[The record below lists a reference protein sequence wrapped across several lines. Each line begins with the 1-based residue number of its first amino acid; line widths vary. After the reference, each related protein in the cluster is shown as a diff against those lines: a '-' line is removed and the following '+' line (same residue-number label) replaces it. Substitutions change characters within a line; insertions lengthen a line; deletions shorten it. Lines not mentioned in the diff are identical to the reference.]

1 MRLIVAEKPAVAR
14 AICPA
19 VGARK
24 KQEGY
29 FEGGGWLVSWCYGHL
44 AEMPYPDQI
53 KPEWAG
59 KWDLSQLPMIPEE
72 WQLRVRDDAR
82 EQFGVLKKLMTSP
95 DVDEIIC
102 ATDADREGECIFRYV
117 YGLAGCAKPVSR
129 LWVSSLEEDAIR
141 EGFSRLKPDKEYDR
155 LFQAGFCRAKADWLL
170 GMNASR
176 LFSVCYHAR
185 LNIGRVQ
192 TPTLA
197 MVAQRD
203 RDVKGFVRQKYY
215 TVELEFPSF
224 SASSARIDSEPD
236 AERMRMACGNTEA
249 KVASYEAAR
258 KTENP
263 PKPYDLTTLQREAN
277 KELGLT
283 AKETLDALQALY
295 EAKLATYPRTD
306 SRYISNDMQET
317 AARAARAAY
326 MAFPSLGNPEEN
338 GIDLSGCTDD
348 SKVTGHHA
356 ILPTEGI
363 AKADLSRLSSDQA
376 AVLLMISA
384 KLAQA
389 SGKPHRYVQQKAVLM
404 CGGCEFT
411 AAGRTTEQE
420 GWKATLAAFRRTAKK
435 ADDPEEGEDEERQQ
449 ISELTPGSLL
459 THKGAAV
466 KEHLTSSPKPYTEDT
481 LLSAME
487 RAGAASFDE
496 DTEKKGL
503 GTPATRAS
511 TIESLVANGYLV
523 RNGKR
528 LSATEKG
535 KSLIAVVP
543 EEVRSPEMT
552 AEWENKLL
560 QIEKGEYASEAFMS
574 EITGYVV
581 GIVNRYSRPS
591 EGTSFHRDDAI
602 GRCPNCGSDVI
613 EGKYGPMCV
622 GKCGMYPGKLYGQD
636 LTLAQVKKLLSGK
649 KVACTINGRK
659 TTVLPETV
667 KRTFGGKTYCNW
679 KTESAAPEKEGA
691 AAIRKKG
698 AAR

>member
-1 MRLIVAEKPAVAR
+1 MKLIVAEKPAVAR

-19 VGARK
+19 VGASK
-24 KQEGY
+24 KHEGY
-29 FEGGGWLVSWCYGHL
+29 FEGGGCLVSWCYGHL
-44 AEMPYPDQI
+44 AEMPYPDEI
-53 KPEWAG
+53 SPAWAG
-59 KWDLSQLPMIPEE
+59 KWELSQLPMIPAE
-72 WQLRVRDDAR
+72 WRLKVRDAAK
-82 EQFGVLKKLMTSP
+82 EQFGILKRLMSSP
-95 DVDEIIC
+95 DVDEVVC

-129 LWVSSLEEDAIR
+129 LWVSSLEEDVIR

-176 LFSVCYHAR
+176 LFSVAYRAR

-197 MVAQRD
+197 MVVQRD

-215 TVELEFPSF
+215 TVELALPSF
-224 SASSARIDSEPD
+224 SASSARIDSEAD
-236 AERMRMACGNTEA
+236 AERLRMACGNSDARVT
-249 KVASYEAAR
+249 SYEASR
-258 KTENP
+258 KAENP

-283 AKETLDALQALY
+283 AKETLDTLQELY

-306 SRYISNDMQET
+306 SRYITRDMQAT
-317 AARAARAAY
+317 AARAAMAAY
-326 MAFPSLGNPEEN
+326 RAFPSLGDPEEN

-356 ILPTEGI
+356 ILPTEEI
-363 AKADLSRLSSDQA
+363 ERADLSRLSQSQLS
-376 AVLLMISA
+376 VLLMVSA

-389 SGKPHRYVQQKAVLM
+389 SGKPCRYVQQKAVLM
-404 CGGCEFT
+404 CGGSEFT
-411 AAGRTTEQE
+411 ATGRITEQE
-420 GWKATLAAFRRTAKK
+420 GWKATLAAFRRAAKK
-435 ADDPEEGEDEERQQ
+435 AAAPEEGEAESQQ
-449 ISELTPGSLL
+449 LPELAAGSLL
-459 THKGAAV
+459 THQGASV
-466 KEHLTSSPKPYTEDT
+466 KEHLTSPPKPYTEDT

-503 GTPATRAS
+503 GTPATRAA
-511 TIESLVANGYLV
+511 TIEALVANGYLA

-535 KSLIAVVP
+535 ASLIAVVP

-552 AEWENKLL
+552 ADWENKLL
-560 QIEKGEYASEAFMS
+560 LVERGEYDPEAFMS
-574 EITGYVV
+574 EITGFVV
-581 GIVNRYSRPS
+581 GIVARHSRPA
-591 EGTSFHRDDAI
+591 EGTSFHRDDSI
-602 GRCPNCGSDVI
+602 GSCPNCGSDVI
-613 EGKYGPMCV
+613 EGKYGPMCL
-622 GKCGMYPGKLYGQD
+622 GKCGMYPGKLYGSD

-649 KVACTINGRK
+649 KVACTVNGRK
-659 TTVLPETV
+659 TTVLPEAV
-667 KRTFGGKTYCNW
+667 KRTFGGKTYYNW
-679 KTESAAPEKEGA
+679 KTENAAPEKDCA
-691 AAIRKKG
+691 AVRQKKG
-698 AAR
+698 AGR